1 VPISALSHTGLNE
14 LLEAIDHATRR
25 DVVELE
31 LMVPYGREGVLA
43 ELRKVGR
50 VERTEYV
57 AKGTKAWG
65 WVPRHAARR
74 FETFEVS

>member
-1 VPISALSHTGLNE
+1 MTE
-14 LLEAIDHATRR
+14 LLEAIDQATRG

-31 LMVPYGREGVLA
+31 IMVPYGSEGVLA

-57 AKGTKAWG
+57 DKGTKAWG

-74 FETFEVS
+74 FEMVAR